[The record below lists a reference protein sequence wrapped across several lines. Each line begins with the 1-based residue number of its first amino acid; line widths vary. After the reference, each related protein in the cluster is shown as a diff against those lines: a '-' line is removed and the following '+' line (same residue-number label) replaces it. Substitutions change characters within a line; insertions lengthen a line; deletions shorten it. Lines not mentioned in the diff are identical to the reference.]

1 MLDVSA
7 PNQMV
12 LAVGMGRTRNHDLAD
27 YYLRA
32 AGVAAIWI
40 DGDGHIGAS
49 DVATVDDQPGR
60 IVYCCLRGDHFR
72 LSYHLYE
79 WKQSVQASPEA
90 IARKLEEMA
99 TGLSIGLTKHVTAV
113 ERARAAV
120 AAVNTAIDRMEAS
133 GELKAFNAAFKAAR
147 KVQPGIRYQDYLHA
161 RKAAMLEAIARE
173 AAR

>member
-1 MLDVSA
+1 MLDVST
-7 PNQMV
+7 PNQIQ
-12 LAVGMGRTRNHDLAD
+12 LAIGMGRTRNHDLAD

-32 AGVAAIWI
+32 AGVATIWI
-40 DGDGHIGAS
+40 DEEGHIGAT

-60 IVYCCLRGDHFR
+60 IIYCCIRGDHFR
-72 LSYHLYE
+72 LSYHLYD
-79 WKQSVQASPEA
+79 WKQSVQASPES

-99 TGLSIGLTKHVTAV
+99 AGLSIGLTKHVTAV

-120 AAVNTAIDRMEAS
+120 AVVNATIDRLEAS
-133 GELKAFNAAFKAAR
+133 GGMKEFNAAFKAAR